1 MKKKQTGPTMSSIRD
16 VISKYP
22 ISTAFPKRYRVAGNS
37 MIMFPDGRWVKW
49 EDVEVI
55 IKQNPLY
62 IEWKDNQGEDESED
76 V

>member
-1 MKKKQTGPTMSSIRD
+1 MKKKQTGPTMSSLRD
-16 VISKYP
+16 VISKYS
-22 ISTAFPKRYRVAGNS
+22 ISTAFPKRYHVTDNS
-37 MIMFPDGRWVKW
+37 MTIIPHGKWVKW
-49 EDVEVI
+49 EDVESI